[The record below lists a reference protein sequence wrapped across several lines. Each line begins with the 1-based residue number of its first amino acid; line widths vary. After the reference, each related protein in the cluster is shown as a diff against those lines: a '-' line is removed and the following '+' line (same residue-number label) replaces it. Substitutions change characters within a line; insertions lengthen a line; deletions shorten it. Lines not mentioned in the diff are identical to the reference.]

1 MALMPYVEVPTIN
14 NSIYE
19 PFFQTIFIWCEQAD
33 FSLIFFAMWT
43 NICTQLRNI
52 FRMIKVIPFDFHF
65 LHHNLFL
72 LCTPIKRTVESRYEH
87 CVREIVR
94 WGTGKIFQGQISNMV
109 LYPLFSLYLSFSNS
123 KTLLAIYTH
132 LLCRFALE
140 IQNAMSFFPFWYLLR
155 ICERIGSCELYPSI
169 M

>member
-1 MALMPYVEVPTIN
+1 MWTGR
-14 NSIYE
+14 
-19 PFFQTIFIWCEQAD
+19 FFA
-33 FSLIFFAMWT
+33 IFFSFAMGT
-43 NICTQLRNI
+43 NIRTQLRNI

-87 CVREIVR
+87 CVCKIVR

-109 LYPLFSLYLSFSNS
+109 LYPTFSLFLSFSHS
-123 KTLLAIYTH
+123 QTVLAIYTH

-140 IQNAMSFFPFWYLLR
+140 IQNAMSFFSVLVFTPYLWAHWVVRAL
-155 ICERIGSCELYPSI
+155 SI
-169 M
+169 HYVVSKGMENAI